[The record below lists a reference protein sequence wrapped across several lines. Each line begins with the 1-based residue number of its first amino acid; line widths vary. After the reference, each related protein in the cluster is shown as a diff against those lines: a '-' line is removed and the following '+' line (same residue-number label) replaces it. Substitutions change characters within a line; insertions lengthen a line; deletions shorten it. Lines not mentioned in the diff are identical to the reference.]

1 MAICVS
7 VCVLAAIQTTAVTAM
22 LNICVICEETEE
34 KAKDMQIMHSHTG
47 MLQLR
52 LK

>member
-1 MAICVS
+1 
-7 VCVLAAIQTTAVTAM
+7 M
-22 LNICVICEETEE
+22 LDMYVICEETEE
-34 KAKDMQIMHSHTG
+34 KAKDMQIMHSRTG